1 MFTYKSTLLS
11 ICISL
16 FIYIEY
22 FFNIDTNNYDI
33 IIRLLNTILSLYAF
47 LLIFDLTK
55 KELFGSGFFI
65 GIFWFWW
72 IGYSF
77 VYYNLSY
84 LIPVIIIGIGIV
96 YGLLFFIIGLSNN
109 IFYKVICIYT
119 LSFIEPF
126 GFNWFKI
133 ELPFINSYIGN
144 SKIEFLIIIII
155 SAIFVKYKDRYKKSI
170 SLLYFAIVCIL
181 ILFNTNN
188 EKSINKPNLK
198 IYQYQSNIAQDKK
211 WEKKYKRNIINDNF
225 KNIDKAIQNN
235 YELIILPETAFPL
248 VLNHQKNIQ
257 NQLLEKSKEIAI
269 ITGALYEKNNQL
281 YNSTYLFQNN
291 TIQVAHKVVL
301 VPFGEAVPLPEKLR
315 DWINNVFYDGAQD
328 YKTAKEATTFEIKGF
343 KFRNAI
349 CYEAT
354 TDTIY
359 KNLDTPYVIAISNN
373 AWFTPSHQ
381 PTLQKLLLKYYEKK
395 YNLKILNITNQG

>member
-47 LLIFDLTK
+47 ILIFDLTK

-96 YGLLFFIIGLSNN
+96 YGLLFFIMGLSNN
-109 IFYKVICIYT
+109 IFYKVIYIYT

-144 SKIEFLIIIII
+144 SKVEFLIIIII

-269 ITGALYEKNNQL
+269 VTGALYEKNNQL

-315 DWINNVFYDGAQD
+315 DWINNAFYDGAQD
-328 YKTAKEATTFEIKGF
+328 YRTAKEATTFKIKGF